1 MKTVKIGNFS
11 SSYLA
16 DHANTLYTM
25 AQNKTI
31 ASPGYGLDITGT
43 AKNRDFRIDGKIDAD
58 LTAVRIGLDGA
69 DAAKVDFTIGETGR
83 IISKAAGI
91 QSYGLGH
98 VIHNEGTIE
107 AASDGIGVHGGQTV
121 INSGDIT
128 GFNGINLFAVDDQ
141 LVLIRNTGSITGTH
155 YAIYGSSNGDRV
167 VNNGDLTGDV
177 QLVDGND
184 TFVYKGG
191 TIDGVVRGGW
201 GDDVYIVKAAQL
213 NIAEESGQGEDTVFS
228 SVDYTLQSNV
238 ENLFLKGKG
247 NLDGIGNGGD
257 NELYG
262 NSGKNYL
269 NGGDGFDVLHGG
281 AGNDILT
288 GGVGS
293 DEFFFARGDGRDIVS
308 DYEAG
313 FDEIH
318 FLNPKHDT
326 SFTDMIA
333 GHAEEKF
340 GDVVITYGKDVVVL
354 KNHEIS
360 DLQQDDFIFFG

>member
-1 MKTVKIGNFS
+1 MKTVKIGNTS
-11 SSYLA
+11 IAYVA
-16 DHANTLYTM
+16 DNANTLYTM
-25 AQNKTI
+25 AQNKAI
-31 ASPGYGLDITGT
+31 VSLGYGLDILGT
-43 AKNRDFRIDGKIDAD
+43 AKNRDFQIDGKIDAD
-58 LTAVRIGLDGA
+58 LTAVRIGLNGA
-69 DAAKVDFTIGETGR
+69 DAAKVDFTIGEAGR
-83 IISKAAGI
+83 IISGASGI
-91 QSYGLGH
+91 QSYGSGH
-98 VIHNEGTIE
+98 IIRNHGTIE
-107 AASDGIGVHGGQTV
+107 AVSDGIGVHGGQFV

-128 GFNGINLFAVDDQ
+128 GNNGINLFAANSEVT
-141 LVLIRNTGSITGTH
+141 LIQNTGSISGTQ
-155 YAIYGSSNGDRV
+155 YSIYGSSNGDKV
-167 VNNGDLTGDV
+167 INSGNLTGDV
-177 QLVDGND
+177 QLVGGND
-184 TFVYKGG
+184 TFIYKSG
-191 TIDGVVRGGW
+191 TINGVVRGGG
-201 GDDVYIVKAAQL
+201 GDDVYVAKADNL
-213 NIAEESGQGEDTVFS
+213 NIVEESAQGEDTVFS

-293 DEFFFARGDGRDIVS
+293 DEFFFARGDGRDIVN

-326 SFTDMIA
+326 SFTDMID

-360 DLQQDDFIFFG
+360 DLQQDDFVFFG